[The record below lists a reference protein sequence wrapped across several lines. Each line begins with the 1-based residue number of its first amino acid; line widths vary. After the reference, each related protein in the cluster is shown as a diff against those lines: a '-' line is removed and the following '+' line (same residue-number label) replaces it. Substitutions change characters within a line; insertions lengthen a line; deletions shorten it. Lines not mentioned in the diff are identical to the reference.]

1 MINVKSWLLKHIE
14 LCFWIT
20 AIVVL
25 FFMNAGSNESSLCF
39 FHWLG
44 INRCPGCGIGHSIHS
59 ALHLQFIQS
68 LQQHPLG
75 IVAVVIIFSRIK
87 QLSFPLKQFVS

>member
-1 MINVKSWLLKHIE
+1 MINLKKWLLKHIE

-20 AIVVL
+20 AIFLL
-25 FFMNAGSNESSLCF
+25 FFMNAERNESSLCF

-44 INRCPGCGIGHSIHS
+44 IDWCPGCGIGHSIHS

-87 QLSFPLKQFVS
+87 QLSFPPKQFVS

>member
-1 MINVKSWLLKHIE
+1 MMNLKKWLFKHIE

-20 AIVVL
+20 AMVLL
-25 FFMNAGSNESSLCF
+25 FFMNAESDTDSLCF

-44 INRCPGCGIGHSIHS
+44 IDWCPGCGIGHSIHS
-59 ALHLQFIQS
+59 TLHLQFTRS

-75 IVAVVIIFSRIK
+75 IVAVFIILNRIK
-87 QLSFPLKQFVS
+87 QLSFPPKQLVL